1 MPGMEKMKLVA
12 GGGGVNR
19 IITWV
24 HVIELPEVVE
34 WVEGGEL
41 LFITGVTIQENK
53 EALLKLVKDVDKKKL
68 SGLVINVGPYIK
80 KTPKE
85 VIELA
90 DSLNFP
96 IFELP
101 FAVKLIEITHIICR
115 EIFASKIQEE
125 SMNSFMNELIFGKA
139 VVTDEVINR
148 AVEYG
153 YNLKK
158 TYYALMV
165 NIDDFSIYLKKNNI
179 DKEEK
184 ILEIKENIMQT
195 IDSVIKEYNKKY
207 MYMIQEESFYFM
219 ISEDKNIK
227 CIDFLDKIA
236 STINAEITKNFKF
249 LTVSIGIGEK
259 ASSLSGF
266 KCAVMEAKNAMEI
279 IRKLKG
285 KNSIG
290 NCRKLGIY
298 KLFFS
303 MENQEP
309 MVNLYNE
316 TLEKLNNYEKGDSK
330 DMLNSLQV
338 YIDENRNIGNA
349 AEKLFIHRNTMK
361 YRINKIE
368 EILECDLKDDKTM
381 FNIMLCL
388 KIGRFLHLD

>member
-1 MPGMEKMKLVA
+1 
-12 GGGGVNR
+12 
-19 IITWV
+19 
-24 HVIELPEVVE
+24 
-34 WVEGGEL
+34 
-41 LFITGVTIQENK
+41 
-53 EALLKLVKDVDKKKL
+53 
-68 SGLVINVGPYIK
+68 
-80 KTPKE
+80 
-85 VIELA
+85 
-90 DSLNFP
+90 
-96 IFELP
+96 
-101 FAVKLIEITHIICR
+101 
-115 EIFASKIQEE
+115 
-125 SMNSFMNELIFGKA
+125 
-139 VVTDEVINR
+139 
-148 AVEYG
+148 
-153 YNLKK
+153 
-158 TYYALMV
+158 
-165 NIDDFSIYLKKNNI
+165 
-179 DKEEK
+179 
-184 ILEIKENIMQT
+184 
-195 IDSVIKEYNKKY
+195 
-207 MYMIQEESFYFM
+207 M

-236 STINAEITKNFKF
+236 STINTEITKNFKC

-279 IRKLKG
+279 TRKLKG

-309 MVNLYNE
+309 MANLYNE
-316 TLEKLNNYEKGDSK
+316 ILGKLNSYEKSDSK

-388 KIGRFLHLD
+388 KIGHFLHLD